1 MHTFGGKAD
10 NWQDIILL
18 ELSSSPCVLRNEAL
32 VPSGYVPAGH
42 RMSPSFHRLFFFLAK
57 HNQAETG
64 FKKKLLSDEGRE
76 LYHFLLCWV
85 DVQICKNT
93 MARHGNSFLKH
104 WIYI

>member
-64 FKKKLLSDEGRE
+64 FKKNCCLMKGE
-76 LYHFLLCWV
+76 
-85 DVQICKNT
+85 
-93 MARHGNSFLKH
+93 NSITSFCVGLMFKSAKIQ
-104 WIYI
+104 WLGTEIVF